1 MVDHRNHIPTV
12 QVEFCL
18 GICYRQREKDPERGR
33 GEGDNLEKVPSEQIH
48 RREAESEWRNVIFV
62 TLLRRRKLH
71 GDARRIIHDMT
82 ERLSERLSERLG
94 VLTDQPCS
102 IIRAYCRD
110 NDISILNVEINE
122 RRGKFVEFILCQLFT
137 ARELDIFPKFGED
150 VGSGNVCGVVLLRRD
165 YDFDGGIGFTPLDVG
180 TGFDDDFLQ
189 QVLDP
194 GI

>member
-18 GICYRQREKDPERGR
+18 GICCRQREKDPERGR

-71 GDARRIIHDMT
+71 GDARVIHDMT
-82 ERLSERLSERLG
+82 PRLGERLG
-94 VLTDQPCS
+94 VLTNQPCS
-102 IIRAYCRD
+102 IIRAYGRD

-122 RRGKFVEFILCQLFT
+122 WRGKFVEFILCQPVT